1 MTLPL
6 VIDRPCARQ
15 SCGLLAAIYLSGALA
30 LPAHAHSFDLE
41 CVVLDASGNVNYSQQ
56 GKHLQVN
63 LESGQWCE
71 ERCSEIG
78 EGAHLQESGQLV
90 LKDGEDYFGQSALL
104 YYVPDEKLLVD
115 VFDLGG
121 RFERVSNYTCSED
134 AVGGLEPYLAE
145 PAYPR
150 SMNRLW
156 SLFQPANLP
165 DGFTRP
171 SEDGTE
177 EVRRELSADE
187 YATFLA
193 RVEESCLWKRL
204 PESWMRAPDTF
215 CAHGRHV
222 VLEKHDAA
230 GYGMSDAEHCTA
242 PANMVRVL
250 DAMLDLARFESRAH
264 WRPGMWW

>member
-15 SCGLLAAIYLSGALA
+15 YCGLLAVIYLSGALA

-56 GKHLQVN
+56 GKHLQVD

-134 AVGGLEPYLAE
+134 AFGGLEPYLAE

-171 SEDGTE
+171 SEDGSVGISLAVSRGGLLEACSIHSSSGSQELDDFTCAVIEQAELTFTPAKDRGGMDTE
-177 EVRRELSADE
+177 GTYR
-187 YATFLA
+187 T
-193 RVEESCLWKRL
+193 
-204 PESWMRAPDTF
+204 T
-215 CAHGRHV
+215 V
-222 VLEKHDAA
+222 VFS
-230 GYGMSDAEHCTA
+230 G
-242 PANMVRVL
+242 
-250 DAMLDLARFESRAH
+250 
-264 WRPGMWW
+264 W